1 MRQTLSMLLVCLMSL
16 LGVAKSIP
24 YKLTLDYST
33 MTVDTITHRSGE
45 DFSYVRIDGL
55 TNSADVNEPT
65 VPIKSLTFE
74 VPPLS
79 RNFTIKILSSTLESR
94 IKLPMALY
102 PFELIPTK
110 NEDSYDEWPL
120 ILGTGYTNTP
130 AVPSIQVIEDFFL
143 DASRHFVNV
152 QVNPTVYDHKTRV
165 LKLYNNLSLSLEYE
179 ECTLADMSYKPH
191 LNGKNRVY
199 HRIKDIAASYDGSRS
214 NSTTNEPENVLDTY
228 IVITPKSLT
237 TGAEKLAA
245 WKRQKGYKVVV
256 KTVESILEDATY
268 KVGSNSRC
276 FDRESAVRSWLY
288 DYKYNLNESKAFYC
302 LIIGD
307 YRNGAPVRKFKSVSG
322 DVLEV
327 DGSSYSPSDLY
338 FADLETVWEFNK
350 DSSGLYSCTYYD
362 KPFSPS
368 IPVGRLICTK
378 NEEID
383 RYIKK
388 LILYETFPGRGNTDY
403 LDRGIL
409 CKHDNAVDERRDIFT
424 YNKNISVTEY
434 NDNKAEKWE
443 DLRPEPSDV
452 IESMKDAGLYSFQ
465 VHGHPI
471 ILSLA
476 TLKKRKVYW
485 PEDRTIG
492 ALSEYSHTTSY
503 LSSEEHNCLDELTN
517 FDKPSILYSLG
528 CECAPFDNYLNYND
542 QWEYNFGSAFTV
554 AGDFGGPLA
563 LLNTREG
570 YFGSSATLEMIF
582 GSYISEGRKVGFAE
596 NETRKAPGVDRLIAC
611 RHNIIGDPELT
622 IWTSAP
628 DKMDATYQLRGEQ
641 LILNPSISEIT
652 GEYGVTTN
660 TVCHASIIKSN
671 EGSITIPLDGM
682 NKSGFAY
689 IYVQPKFHLPRHILI
704 TTGKTITDTDLSLTV
719 VESKFSEN
727 NGKNSG
733 NINNIAT
740 ELNVGTDSD
749 INIHALANIESENG
763 ISVLNRGYLSLKADN
778 AISLKQ
784 DEVKK
789 GGVLKLNAK
798 SVTLDKGFSVAAGG
812 QLMVNM

>member
-24 YKLTLDYST
+24 YKLTLDYRT

-55 TNSADVNEPT
+55 TNSAYVNEPT

-79 RNFTIKILSSTLESR
+79 RNFTIKILSSTLENT

-143 DASRHFVNV
+143 DASRHFVSV

-256 KTVESILEDATY
+256 KTVESILEDANY

-307 YRNGAPVRKFKSVSG
+307 FRNGAPVRKFKSE
-322 DVLEV
+322 DVDLV
-327 DGSSYSPSDLY
+327 DPNDKKYSPSDVY
-338 FADLETVWEFNK
+338 FADLETEWNFSR
-350 DSSGLYSCTYYD
+350 DTSGIYSTYFQT
-362 KPFSPS
+362 KAFSPS
-368 IPVGRLICTK
+368 IPVGRLICSR
-378 NEEID
+378 NDEIE
-383 RYIKK
+383 RYVRK
-388 LILYETFPGRGNTDY
+388 LILYETYPGRGDVDY
-403 LDRGIL
+403 LNRGVI
-409 CKHDNAVDERRDIFT
+409 CKHHDGRNYQQNIFD
-424 YNKNISVTEY
+424 Y
-434 NDNKAEKWE
+434 NDKLTVTQFEDNVADEWE
-443 DLRPEPSDV
+443 DLRPDPSDV
-452 IESMKDAGLYSFQ
+452 IESMKDAGLYSLQ
-465 VHGHPI
+465 VHGGPI
-471 ILSLA
+471 ILRLA
-476 TLKKRKVYW
+476 TVKEKKGHS
-485 PEDRTIG
+485 PQHRTLG
-492 ALSEYSHTTSY
+492 ALSIYRNAYEDLYI
-503 LSSEEHNCLDELTN
+503 ENNNCLDELKN
-517 FDKPSILYSLG
+517 FNKPSILYSTG
-528 CECAPFDNYLNYND
+528 CDCAPFDNYQNYTEN
-542 QWEYNFGSAFTV
+542 WEYNWGSAFTV

-563 LLNTREG
+563 LLNTRAGIWYSSKILEKL
-570 YFGSSATLEMIF
+570 FGQ
-582 GSYISEGRKVGFAE
+582 YISNGNKVGFAE
-596 NETRKAPGVDRLIAC
+596 NLSKKLYVYSICAF

-704 TTGKTITDTDLSLTV
+704 TTGKTITDAKLSLTV
-719 VESKFSEN
+719 VESKFGEN

-778 AISLKQ
+778 AISLQQ
-784 DEVKK
+784 DEVEK
-789 GGVLKLNAK
+789 GGVLKLNAQ

-812 QLMVNM
+812 QLMINM